1 MSASNKLDTSASQG
15 INALITTHEE
25 GFKVPADIVTDGSD
39 LVPTL
44 QYLA

>member
-1 MSASNKLDTSASQG
+1 MTTTNKLDTSTSQG
-15 INALITTHEE
+15 INALISTQKE
-25 GFKVPADIVTDGSD
+25 GFKVPADIVMDGSD

>member
-1 MSASNKLDTSASQG
+1 MSSSDKLDTSVSQG
-15 INALITTHEE
+15 VNALITTQKE

-44 QYLA
+44 QFLA

>member
-1 MSASNKLDTSASQG
+1 MSTTNTLDTSTSQG
-15 INALITTHEE
+15 INAFVTTQKE
-25 GFKVPADIVTDGSD
+25 GFKVPTDIVIDGSD

>member
-1 MSASNKLDTSASQG
+1 MSTSNKPDTSSAQG
-15 INALITTHEE
+15 INALITTQEE

-44 QYLA
+44 QYLL

>member
-1 MSASNKLDTSASQG
+1 MSTSNKLDTSTSQS
-15 INALITTHEE
+15 INTLITTQEE

-44 QYLA
+44 QYLL

>member
-1 MSASNKLDTSASQG
+1 MSTTNKLDTSTSQG